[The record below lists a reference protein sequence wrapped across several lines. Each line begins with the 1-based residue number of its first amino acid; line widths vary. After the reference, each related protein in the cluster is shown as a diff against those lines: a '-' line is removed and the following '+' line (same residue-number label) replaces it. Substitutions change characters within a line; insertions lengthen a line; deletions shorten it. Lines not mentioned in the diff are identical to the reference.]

1 MSTDRKKELVKKIEE
16 LKKIKNELMDLS
28 NVQDLKQHAYKIF
41 LNSSYGALGSAFYP
55 CFDLDNAEAV
65 TLSGQAVTREM
76 VRYTNEILNKLVN
89 SENEE
94 YVIAGDTDSFSGD
107 TELTIF
113 VDGNADYKIK
123 VKELF
128 EIYKLI
134 GELHELANGTE
145 VAVIDDERK
154 QRVGYSING
163 ISKIKN
169 VSRHKVTKDKWIVC
183 VDGKKTEF
191 TSDHSIMVYRDGNV
205 IECKPNEIIS
215 TDFILKRKVEE
226 NYEYHRNFR
235 KYFKEYN
242 VFN

>member
-1 MSTDRKKELVKKIEE
+1 VDRKKELIKKIEQ
-16 LKKIKNELMDLS
+16 LKNLKNELKDLS

-94 YVIAGDTDSFSGD
+94 YVIAGDTDSFSGN

-113 VDGNADYKIK
+113 VDGNKSDFKIK

-128 EIYKLI
+128 EIYKLV
-134 GELHELANGTE
+134 GELHELVNGTE

-154 QRVGYSING
+154 QRISYSING

-169 VSRHKVTKDKWIVC
+169 VSRHKVTKDRWIVC
-183 VDGKKTEF
+183 VDGIKTEF

-205 IECKPNEIIS
+205 IECKPNEIKS
-215 TDFILKRKVEE
+215 TDFILKKVNESYDYSRNRK
-226 NYEYHRNFR
+226 
-235 KYFKEYN
+235 KYFNEYR
-242 VFN
+242 VFDS